1 MAAGGSGGRERPLR
15 YASSHG
21 GTLAMLVIHDGEAV
35 PETARGAA
43 VTIGVFDGV
52 HRGHQA
58 LLAQVRETAAALDA
72 PCGVITFDRHPA
84 TVVRPESAP
93 RLLTTLRH
101 RLELFAAA
109 GVDFVRVL
117 TFDEERSLQS
127 AGDFAGSVLVEELA
141 VGAVVI
147 GEGFHFGLRRRGDV
161 GALGEIAD
169 RYGIALVA
177 VPPLADTASGQPL
190 SSSLVR
196 AALAAGDVERATELL
211 ARPYEVRG
219 VVETGDRRG
228 RLLGYPTANV
238 AVGGDVMLPGD
249 GVYAGRYVFP
259 DGTDWPAAISIGRR
273 PTFYEVNGL
282 LLVEAFLIDFD
293 DDLYGQRAGVRL
305 TRYIRS
311 QERFDSAEALT
322 AQMDNDLVIIR
333 SIEGV

>member
-1 MAAGGSGGRERPLR
+1 VARVQ
-15 YASSHG
+15 
-21 GTLAMLVIHDGEAV
+21 VIHDGEAV
-35 PETARGAA
+35 PASVRRAA

-58 LLAQVRETAAALDA
+58 LLARLRETAEARGAA
-72 PCGVITFDRHPA
+72 CGVVTFDRHPA
-84 TVVRPESAP
+84 TVVRPETAP

-101 RLELFAAA
+101 RLELFAAQ

-127 AGDFAGSVLVEELA
+127 AGDFASSVLVDELG
-141 VGAVVI
+141 VGSLVI
-147 GEGFHFGLRRRGDV
+147 GEGFHFGRLRHGDV

-169 RYGIALVA
+169 RYGMSLVA
-177 VPPLADTASGQPL
+177 VPPLVDERSGQPL

-196 AALAAGDVERATELL
+196 SALAAGDVEQAADLL
-211 ARPYEVRG
+211 ARDYEVRG
-219 VVETGDRRG
+219 VVEPGDRRG

-238 AVGGDVMLPGD
+238 AVGGDVMLPAD

-273 PTFYEVNGL
+273 PTFYEENGL

-305 TRYIRS
+305 TRFIRG
-311 QERFDSAEALT
+311 QERFESGEALT
-322 AQMDNDLVIIR
+322 AQMDRDLVEIR

>member
-1 MAAGGSGGRERPLR
+1 
-15 YASSHG
+15 
-21 GTLAMLVIHDGEAV
+21 MLVIHDGEAV
-35 PETARGAA
+35 PASARGGA

-58 LLAQVRETAAALDA
+58 LLGEVRDTAKALGS

-101 RLELFAAA
+101 RLELFADA

-127 AGDFAGSVLVEELA
+127 AGDFAASVLVDELA
-141 VGAVVI
+141 VSAVVI

-177 VPPLADTASGQPL
+177 VPPLADAESGQPL
-190 SSSLVR
+190 SSSLIR
-196 AALAAGDVERATELL
+196 AALAAGDVERAAELL

-238 AVGGDVMLPGD
+238 AVGGDVMLPAD

-273 PTFYEVNGL
+273 PTFYEENGL

-305 TRYIRS
+305 TRYVRG

-322 AQMDNDLVIIR
+322 AQMHKDLVIIR